1 MFFIMVKHINGVRDM
16 VDTFGCGSREW
27 INIYVKLS
35 GMVIILVLYAGD
47 ESIVIIYRPCKIMSL
62 VCLI

>member
-1 MFFIMVKHINGVRDM
+1 MVG
-16 VDTFGCGSREW
+16 TFGCGSREW

-35 GMVIILVLYAGD
+35 GMVIILVLYTGD
-47 ESIVIIYRPCKIMSL
+47 QSIVIIYRPCKIMNL